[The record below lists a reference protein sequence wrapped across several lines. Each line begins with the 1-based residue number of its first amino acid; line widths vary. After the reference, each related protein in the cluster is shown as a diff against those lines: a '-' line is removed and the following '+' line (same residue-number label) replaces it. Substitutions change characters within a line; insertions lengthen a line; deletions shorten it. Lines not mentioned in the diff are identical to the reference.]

1 MKVKAKRMFKDTKE
15 KKIRQAG
22 EIFEVNKTRL
32 GKLNT
37 KKRDLVEVLEDDS
50 DGNDGKADG
59 NGKDGNGG
67 KADGNRK
74 DGNDGKSAGDGK
86 DGNDGKSDDDEK
98 SGNDDPSKEDS
109 ETKE

>member
-50 DGNDGKADG
+50 DGKADG
-59 NGKDGNGG
+59 NGKDGNAG
-67 KADGNRK
+67 KA
-74 DGNDGKSAGDGK
+74 GDNGK
-86 DGNDGKSDDDEK
+86 DGNDGISNDDEK